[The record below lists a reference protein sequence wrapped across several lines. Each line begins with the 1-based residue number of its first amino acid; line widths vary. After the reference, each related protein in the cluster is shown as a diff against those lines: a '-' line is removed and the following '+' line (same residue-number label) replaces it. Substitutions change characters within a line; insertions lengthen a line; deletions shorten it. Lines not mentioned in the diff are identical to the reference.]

1 MVVCAALHFSSYY
14 QTMPAVMAS
23 HFDAHGVANGWQ
35 TKDAFFTVLAGVT
48 VLAAVLVFLVPAI
61 VTSLPAQYV
70 NLPNKEY
77 WLAPERIDQS
87 RQFMNQ
93 WFGWFGCAVYAVVC
107 FAFDYA
113 VKSNLP
119 GAQPSAPAELLGVLG
134 AFAIFSVVASL
145 QFVKRFGRT
154 P

>member
-1 MVVCAALHFSSYY
+1 MVVYAAIHFSAYY

-23 HFDAHGVANGWQ
+23 HFDTRGVANGWQ
-35 TKDAFFTVLAGVT
+35 SKNAFFAVLATVT
-48 VLAAVLVFLVPAI
+48 ALAAVLVLVVPRI
-61 VTSLPAQYV
+61 VTILPAQYV

-77 WLAPERIDQS
+77 WLAPERVRDS
-87 RQFMNQ
+87 REFMMQ
-93 WFGWFGCAVYAVVC
+93 WFGWFGCALYAVLC

-119 GAQPSAPAELLGVLG
+119 GAQPSSPTGLFGVLG
-134 AFAIFSVVASL
+134 AFAVFSVVASL
-145 QFVKRFGRT
+145 RFMKRFGKT